1 MAEYR
6 PNSNKYNEMTA
17 QNPTKP
23 PEKKRESVVTGNVTV
38 KEKSV
43 IRKVFDIFFA
53 KDLEDVGDY
62 LVKSV
67 IVPEMRDI
75 LYSLIDKG
83 TQMFLYGEARSKR
96 GPSTPG
102 AVRVNYNKYYDQSRP
117 TEPAPKSRNGMNFDN
132 VTFEEIADAEEVLNQ
147 MIDILEDYKSVSVA
161 DFCDLANI
169 TDEYTDRKYGWTN
182 LSRAEVRRTSGGEYY
197 IKLPKAMLL
206 P

>member
-17 QNPTKP
+17 QNPVKP

-96 GPSTPG
+96 SPSTPG

-117 TEPAPKSRNGMNFDN
+117 TEPTPKSRNGMNFDN

-169 TDEYTDRKYGWTN
+169 PDEYTDRKYGWTN